1 MSPYDNYDEFRRAKL
16 ACRECPLWNHHKR
29 VVGSEGNTVDP
40 TVVIVGEA
48 PGADEVR
55 RRRPFVG
62 KTGQV
67 LRRAMRPYGY
77 NKLNTLVTNTIPCRP
92 PQNCYPSDMSVVDE
106 CMGRWFWN
114 ELDLLKPKYVLLL
127 GAKPLQALFRVE
139 GITKNR
145 GTWFLLQ
152 RDGYRSECLPTY
164 HPSYVMRVRN
174 TRGGHQKVSEFL
186 ADLREMAM
194 TAGFLPEDA
203 PSATEWHTDED
214 Y

>member
-1 MSPYDNYDEFRRAKL
+1 MAAYESYSEFNKAKL
-16 ACRECPLWNHHKR
+16 ACRECPLWKHHKR

-40 TVVIVGEA
+40 TVVVIGEA
-48 PGADEVR
+48 PGADEIK

-62 KTGQV
+62 KAGQV

-77 NKLNTLVTNTIPCRP
+77 SKLNTLVTNTIPCRP
-92 PQNCYPSDMSVVDE
+92 PQNRYPDDRSVVDT
-106 CMGRWFWN
+106 CMNRWLWN
-114 ELDLLKPKYVLLL
+114 ELDLLKPQYILML
-127 GAKPLQALFRVE
+127 GAKPLWALFNLD
-139 GITKNR
+139 GITSRR

-152 RDGYRSECLPTY
+152 RDSFKAECLPTY

-174 TRGGHQKVSEFL
+174 MRSGHQKVSEFL

-194 TAGFLPEDA
+194 TAGFLPENA
-203 PSATEWHTDED
+203 PSATNWHTDED